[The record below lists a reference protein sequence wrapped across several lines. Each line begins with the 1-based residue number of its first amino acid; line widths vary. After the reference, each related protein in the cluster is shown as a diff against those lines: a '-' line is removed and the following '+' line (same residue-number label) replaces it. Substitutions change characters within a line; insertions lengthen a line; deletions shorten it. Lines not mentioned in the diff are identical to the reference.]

1 MTGETQF
8 VYAVSDTE
16 SSSKDQDKDF
26 ALEHFSGKG
35 GGEFNGSSLDT
46 SELCL
51 HNGTESGSHFPSVK
65 DKEPHSQREA
75 VIRPQQAG
83 KIDFKSL
90 HNKPKFSS
98 DGPWGSVKGSPQSPT
113 GKSRV
118 RDKSRRAGKGERSHH
133 QLYRLTISNSRSNP
147 TIGIAY
153 PQQKV
158 TPPKKPE
165 VSRGPSSGSYRF
177 HVPSIPEREAELEQ
191 EDLSFNQCFP
201 EVSSSLTSGNYT
213 SHTPAATRQNH
224 SGKGQPSAG
233 LPHKSPGTN
242 GQLHYLEF
250 QANGNKSWPSPDK
263 SFLGASYGISA
274 QKPCPFPESGK
285 ASTHCLGSLPFQYP
299 FQPLH
304 DVAKDPFRNDTTSQ
318 DYMDVSL
325 ATNQVIHGAFGFH
338 SSSRDWQEEALSN
351 GSYETVAPEGRT
363 YGLSSQPAPF
373 LRSPAP
379 GVQQQSPLPCYKGRN
394 EHSGELNGALS
405 SSGAIDQT
413 PSTFQENQSVFPP
426 SLHAT
431 SMPKPVS
438 KGQPS
443 LKDNGP
449 SQRMLTQGS
458 SLRRN
463 MPQNSLPQV
472 HFQNK
477 VYCGSPASGV
487 SPGSV
492 PFEKTMPSTP
502 QAHPRLLQ
510 AWDGAHKAFSPA
522 DQTSA
527 PYSNPLGS
535 QFSFECQSSPE
546 QRQHVQKNS
555 RMPWQQIHL
564 TSAVPSQN
572 RIELSRQLTSQKF
585 PFPLGTSQWKGG
597 SSLQKG
603 TPRYHSQKLLAGEG
617 LVVQRR
623 DPTRQSCGSANAFS
637 FEGGKDTG
645 SPACDSRSKPLFFG
659 INQTVPPAS
668 SRSPPNPPLALP
680 PSALVTASPGESPLP
695 SPVPNPT
702 CNSTCSSL
710 SPMSSSPVT
719 HSFEDSQLPATLT
732 PAPLFPHP
740 CHPSDI
746 LNSSSLHY
754 HPPDSIK
761 PFHFPLDAPKD
772 EHLLKCLP
780 ETQFHKPDVDMG
792 KGCLDA
798 FEGEPPPPPYSS
810 HHLLA
815 NSLSSASLDQLDVL
829 LTCKQCDQNYS
840 NLSSFLE
847 HRQFCGSHAA
857 FQGEMR
863 DAPRGAEA
871 RKQLPPE
878 STKHSQARPG
888 PSLSP
893 DTHSHLL
900 AINKPVSFLL
910 DGEGRGEAKEDPLK
924 GHIFNGLTTNSLPLT
939 ASDLGI
945 DDAKLDSLITEAL
958 NGLEYQSDNPEI
970 DSSFI
975 DVFADEELTSVKGT
989 GNGVPHKV
997 KDGPASANKL
1007 KHAEKDEKPTS
1018 QSKAVC
1024 YYEED
1029 HPSGEQAQ
1037 SRVSGTQHVPK
1048 RRLAGKFTDRENKRL
1063 EKSSI
1068 MELAQSKAAN
1078 RVMTDKAQPDKNTKL
1093 KAGRKGDGGSL
1104 TPGTITKPD
1113 SDKNQPRSLSEDAY
1127 LKSEI
1132 RPSGTTQGPASKN
1145 PKLLRYSMKDVKKRK
1160 PRSGTWSKELIHK
1173 IVQQKNKLHKLHAKS
1188 EKNAPG
1194 SRAAERRLPAAQDS
1208 KFGEYEYISDSDAE
1222 GVANATLHGR
1232 KKPGSALNG
1241 RAKHSF
1247 SRRCSGRG
1255 ERAKEREPA
1264 WPYSQK
1270 RGGQEHRRAP
1280 SNEAI
1285 KKDGVAARIRRRS
1298 SRSSTGSNHS
1308 TSLSS
1313 ETSASPPSTERADS
1327 DNEKES
1333 VQNRGYPENSEHIT
1347 RLPRNPLSLL
1357 DKESL
1362 KMSNKTKASFS
1373 RGTRRFGSAKFL
1385 LTGSTTHHSDRSHIS
1400 PAGYRNKESSPESK
1414 EKEHHSKDTFNK
1426 SPVRLYCKEDAEE
1439 QKGAISHAAEIARP
1453 MPDARDST
1461 DLTMTS
1467 QRHPFAAYN
1476 EDTLAYHT
1484 EELIPPSHIGT
1495 DASPGHV
1502 SATYSPAGLK
1512 YLKEHGL
1519 CDDQKDYA
1527 APVGCYNG
1535 DPVGMML
1542 AIKGPDT
1549 YVSTD
1554 DTLYD
1559 HKDLSSRYDPHL
1571 FSKPPAV
1578 GASHIDDMY
1587 LCQGDISTSSFEQK
1601 HSDFTP
1607 FASENHQ
1614 TKVSSPLSFDSSSMF
1629 GELPGAEF
1637 DNPLY
1642 DSVATSKDTFVPFG
1656 CNPPSKA
1663 MPFEQQYPPFLQE
1676 KDWDLMEE
1684 VSPILSEDIGQFHTL
1699 SVEKPL
1705 AKKFP
1710 DEGAIAP
1717 NQMSLPLS
1725 DRIGDYN
1732 VAFINNIS
1740 DDELEIKRLVTELES
1755 QLQTS
1760 KLNSEASN
1768 VHQKSEQHIS
1778 TQLRKATDQFSPI
1791 HMDQET
1797 GNEKSLFLTD
1807 ALGNTNLLPTK
1818 VCVGQSLVNEKPT
1831 VPNIDGNYKNHQDS
1845 WPCPA
1850 EFNSLES
1857 NMCTPA
1863 AEDSISIDHF
1873 CSKEACD
1880 QFPEALK
1887 DAETSKESDSREMEN
1902 EPTQVIPDSCMPDK
1916 LEAPIYTNH
1925 MIKSPAIVTD
1935 SLFPKTLEA
1944 AELNK
1949 HDIFPSLPS
1958 KHGAEGFS
1966 EPGKMDKTFDDPPEL
1981 ESFSSHVPNLKC
1993 EFGFREDRV
2002 PTLDLALSS
2011 HAKNDM
2017 DSEER
2022 PLDKAES
2029 PKVLKCSV
2037 HFEGD
2042 DNEPVLLEETEESKD
2057 PAVYQTPGP
2066 FHKASNRKAL
2076 LFDIL
2081 SVSKETGCGTEKV
2094 LASQET
2100 TANPLQ
2106 QLQMFVARTVKNN
2119 EEELM
2124 VPCFPVLLSA
2134 NHQPSNANLQSE
2146 QEEEG
2151 LGSLEGE
2158 NSACHHAS
2166 IEGNEP
2172 MGGEAESM
2180 ATTSVA
2186 PGVFPEAGEQ
2196 LESFNETDTYTA
2208 EQSTFANHKLHNNVT
2223 ELQHLAD
2230 ECSEPSDVNICADGV
2245 SQEHNN
2251 LSPCGSA
2258 MVTPLLGQVKKADQ
2272 IVEEQEQDKNKATL
2286 AFKNHRESY
2295 LSHSLFEKETL
2306 GNALTETLKVNTVE
2320 CNAWSDR
2327 ASHRMQLSCTVKNKR
2342 IGSTNNHVGHET
2354 QLPCSVSLGP
2364 ASSLNPSEDLHQEY
2378 NLLHETN
2385 IYSVNAQLPEDG
2397 SGKKKQALDACRSK
2411 EDSLA
2416 SLPLQT
2422 SFSRHKYLQNSNN
2435 ENVEFS
2441 DFSVQLSE
2449 EDRYTAPVLNTET
2462 QSSSFTVKRFNSDL
2476 EKNLVCCPTQNP
2488 LEQGKW
2494 KDTHVFPPTLPQ
2506 CNNTAPTPL
2515 DAIGNIRQCLAEDIL
2530 NNFGQSEKEGPAKP
2544 HVPQCPGELAV
2555 SALEM
2560 ESPQK
2565 LQMNDCIL
2573 PCVPPLDQKDTDD
2586 GPPES
2591 TCAEPLCPL
2600 YKGRKTCT
2608 TTDMI
2613 INSQSMPL
2621 QSIHACQPT
2630 PETKDYSTQPTNL
2643 SPVGERDG
2651 EVKLNQEEE
2660 HKKCHYNGNKHQKE
2674 PESSCNSFVIQQIPT
2689 VVNIAFGRTADSGP
2703 VDQKGHQFT
2712 DVPETRPSDP
2722 SKNAANRENNSKGDD
2737 LESHGAESP
2746 GGGSSC
2752 TVNNMEQEE
2761 ESGMFKNIANASR
2774 NGHLKEKKQ
2783 NGLQV
2788 TCDICSAS
2796 FRSKPGLTRH
2806 KAVKHRT
2813 KNDGTLLPSKT
2824 SKFSL
2829 NLLEKTSKM
2838 SKKVSRKSIKTTAKE
2853 RMNNTQMPTSA
2864 VGHVSKKT
2872 CVGQEK
2878 EPNAQMQE
2886 VVSRVLSDLS
2896 VISLE
2901 VCHER
2906 HHTDILSKE
2915 TKTKSHSSETGG
2927 LDESVTE
2934 KPCPRK
2940 QPDKQGKGRRSQS
2953 KDPGG
2958 LSRNLEKKLS
2968 RKARRRK
2975 VKMFPNES
2983 EVNELSD
2990 LEKNA
2995 IDGPS
3000 NVVSSRINSSLLNV
3014 IEDLAEPSSCISAEE
3029 QDRPCSP
3036 QQSHTAKQSPCIIKH
3051 SDEVGDWVVSSKE
3064 TGRQESLKVPVSC
3077 QKQMEDPSQGEKAQA
3092 KGKWASGFMKQVE
3105 KGLSKVCKEQQD
3117 DGGGTN
3123 VKECE
3128 NSLGK
3133 SHPGNHSSAFRHPLS
3148 PARADLSL
3156 ETCESETA
3164 NKDPTKGMLEN
3175 ASDDSPC
3182 SAESKPW
3189 GKGEL
3194 LQSKESCTGDA
3205 TEPDLQGLFDD
3216 DITFSQLFPRDNQ
3229 FTRRKCTRV
3238 YGKRT
3243 KKPKPVTDANVGPVG
3258 TIDFFPIRLA
3268 SDLSETSSFCVT
3280 RDDPCEYETIS
3291 IDDALMLNMCHSS
3304 KPKGCDASSTASTN
3318 IALQPDYERNS
3329 QRKEVIDLEDDN
3341 MLTFL
3346 CQNNQMENIPNLN
3359 IWESLEKGAENVPA
3373 DEILFK
3379 SPMELANEHSI
3390 AETSPEPPELEEEP
3404 LNSKI
3409 NEDQGSP
3416 EFHTIDIEM
3425 LNAKFKMQ
3433 DMCFFSPCKDNP
3445 GHLDESMVSFKQK
3458 PSQHSKHSKN
3468 KLEDGKPGK
3477 NRNDMNI
3484 KTKDKQYKCKVC
3496 FQWFLTLGE
3505 LDFHKLTHNPSPPPT
3520 CYMCVQRKFSSR
3532 EQLRDH
3538 LKEKH
3543 AKNKAGLWA
3552 CGMCLKEISDVWM
3565 YNEHLR
3571 EHATQFA
3578 RKGQAQKSAMGLPT
3592 CFSEANAAVTHFLH
3606 TIMYRKPN
3614 KSSKLVDSTSKHLAS
3629 KENKSPKE
3637 PPQDQEAKVT
3647 KDALEGSIRIK
3658 PASSASSSSKGSA
3671 SPSPDNTPK
3680 GESSQK
3686 AVPMHPDCKDPSRDC
3701 HHCGKQFPKPF
3712 KLQRHLVVHSLQ
3724 KIYLCH
3730 KCPMFYPE
3738 TKELRSHLSQDHGIA
3753 EEPEIKH
3760 TTLYACELCADVMHV
3775 IKKSFICSMC
3785 NYTFSKKEQYDR
3797 HMEKHLAGSN
3807 KTFKFRGVM
3816 RPGISS
3822 KGGNEKIKEENCP
3835 REDTPPRKKRKITH
3849 RGNLDPCNSPVH
3861 LDHSNDLQLADV
3873 PSPPPSESCPA
3884 TGGGR
3889 GATVPQ
3895 TSVKT
3900 EDLVGDFSDLLAKM
3914 EKSQFDTLPPP
3925 PCLSPSLPQAVVGDP
3940 ELSYTTTFSIEE
3952 LDKGAFD
3959 GKPLPFLD
3967 SSEFR
3972 MDLASLAH
3980 NQATDGKLSPPHLT
3994 EKHGHADGQEKPNL
4008 GNQREPAVGLL
4019 DSPSSRE
4026 EPVDEIPCLKLAKKI
4041 PEIPAPKVEAP
4052 QAKDTHKTL
4061 WSSLNVDD
4069 VAPREIASKPNY
4081 SESTYPSLPLKD
4093 KTASPVLNRAAKDS
4107 APPKKTT
4114 GTQVNGE
4121 AASAATG
4128 TLGSTEEIQ
4137 KPCSLKDKAMPE
4149 IGVCAKDSNASAAVR
4164 EIGCNQNKPLSQL
4177 KAEGVAN
4184 PVKHSHSDPGK
4195 SLDKPALNGPGKL
4208 HPKKRKEHKS
4218 SSHKGSSASRENI
4231 EGHGKKK
4238 KARTPGPG
4246 RNDGA
4251 GELKR
4256 AEWTNNEA
4264 SALSPGKRETHC
4276 NKLIPRPRMSG
4287 VGNQLK
4293 KMALDTYNQKK
4304 VTNRHS
4310 NGDLKRKKDI
4320 LGKTFHHLLA
4330 KGPATSLHS
4339 SLNRHRAVQGAKP
4352 ADSHNYR
4359 TAESQNNL
4367 LSQLFGQKLTSF
4379 KIPLRRD
4386 TSE

>member
-1 MTGETQF
+1 MTGETQH

-26 ALEHFSGKG
+26 AFERFSGKG

-51 HNGTESGSHFPSVK
+51 HNGTESGSHFPNVK

-98 DGPWGSVKGSPQSPT
+98 NGSWGSVMGSPQSPT

-118 RDKSRRAGKGERSHH
+118 RDKNRRSGKAERSHH
-133 QLYRLTISNSRSNP
+133 QLYRLSISNSRSNP

-165 VSRGPSSGSYRF
+165 ISRGPSLGSYRF
-177 HVPSIPEREAELEQ
+177 HVPSIPEREAELKQ

-213 SHTPAATRQNH
+213 SHTPAAARQNQ

-233 LPHKSPGTN
+233 LSHKNPGTN

-263 SFLGASYGISA
+263 NFPGASYGISA
-274 QKPCPFPESGK
+274 QKPYPFPESGK

-304 DVAKDPFRNDTTSQ
+304 DVAKDPFHNDTTSQ

-338 SSSRDWQEEALSN
+338 SSSRDWQDEALGN

-363 YGLSSQPAPF
+363 YGLSSQPAQF
-373 LRSPAP
+373 LHSSAP

-394 EHSGELNGALS
+394 EHSGELSGALS

-449 SQRMLTQGS
+449 SQRILTQGS

-477 VYCGSPASGV
+477 VYCGSPVSSV

-492 PFEKTMPSTP
+492 PFEKSMPSAP

-510 AWDGAHKAFSPA
+510 TWDGANKAFSPV

-527 PYSNPLGS
+527 PYSNPVGS

-564 TSAVPSQN
+564 TSAVPSQD

-585 PFPLGTSQWKGG
+585 PFPLGTSQWPGG

-617 LVVQRR
+617 LLVQRR
-623 DPTRQSCGSANAFS
+623 DPTRQSCGSTNAFS
-637 FEGGKDTG
+637 FDGGKDTG
-645 SPACDSRSKPLFFG
+645 SPTCGSRSKPLFFSM
-659 INQTVPPAS
+659 NQTVPPAT
-668 SRSPPNPPLALP
+668 SRSSPNPTLALP
-680 PSALVTASPGESPLP
+680 PSALVAASPCESPLP

-702 CNSTCSSL
+702 CSSTCSSL
-710 SPMSSSPVT
+710 SPMSSSPVN
-719 HSFEDSQLPATLT
+719 HNFEDSQLSAALT
-732 PAPLFPHP
+732 PAPFFHHP
-740 CHPSDI
+740 CHPADI

-761 PFHFPLDAPKD
+761 PFHFPLDTPKD

-780 ETQFHKPDVDMG
+780 ETQFHKPDVDMA
-792 KGCLDA
+792 KSCLDA

-847 HRQFCGSHAA
+847 HRQFCSSHVA

-863 DAPRGAEA
+863 DASKGAEA
-871 RKQLPPE
+871 RKQLPLE

-900 AINKPVSFLL
+900 ALNKPVNFPL

-924 GHIFNGLTTNSLPLT
+924 GHIFHGLTTNSLPLT
-939 ASDLGI
+939 ASDLEI

-989 GNGVPHKV
+989 GSGMPHKV
-997 KDGPASANKL
+997 KDDPASENKL
-1007 KHAEKDEKPTS
+1007 KHAGKDKKPAS
-1018 QSKAVC
+1018 QSKAIC

-1037 SRVSGTQHVPK
+1037 SRTPGTQHVPK
-1048 RRLAGKFTDRENKRL
+1048 RRLAGKFTDRGNKRL
-1063 EKSSI
+1063 EKSSVK
-1068 MELAQSKAAN
+1068 ELAQSKAAN
-1078 RVMTDKAQPDKNTKL
+1078 RVTTDKAQPDKNTKL
-1093 KAGRKGDGGSL
+1093 KTGRKGDGGSV
-1104 TPGTITKPD
+1104 TPVTMTQPD

-1132 RPSGTTQGPASKN
+1132 RPSGTTPGPANKN
-1145 PKLLRYSMKDVKKRK
+1145 PKLLRFPMKDVKKRK

-1188 EKNAPG
+1188 DKNTPV
-1194 SRAAERRLPAAQDS
+1194 SRATEKLLPAAQDS
-1208 KFGEYEYISDSDAE
+1208 KFGEYEYISDSDDE
-1222 GVANATLHGR
+1222 GVVYAKLHSR
-1232 KKPGSALNG
+1232 KKLGSASNG
-1241 RAKHSF
+1241 RTKHSF
-1247 SRRCSGRG
+1247 SKRCSGRG
-1255 ERAKEREPA
+1255 ERTKEKEPT
-1264 WPYSQK
+1264 WTYSQK
-1270 RGGQEHRRAP
+1270 RDGQEHRRAP

-1285 KKDGVAARIRRRS
+1285 KKDGIAARIRRRS
-1298 SRSSTGSNHS
+1298 SRSSTGSSHS

-1313 ETSASPPSTERADS
+1313 ETGASPPSTERADS
-1327 DNEKES
+1327 DNENES
-1333 VQNRGYPENSEHIT
+1333 VQNRRYPDSSEHIT
-1347 RLPRNPLSLL
+1347 PLPRNSLSLL
-1357 DKESL
+1357 DKETL
-1362 KMSNKTKASFS
+1362 KMSNETKVGFS
-1373 RGTRRFGSAKFL
+1373 RGTRRFGSAKYL
-1385 LTGSTTHHSDRSHIS
+1385 LTASTTHRSDRSCIS
-1400 PAGYRNKESSPESK
+1400 PAGSMNEENSPESK
-1414 EKEHHSKDTFNK
+1414 EKQHHSRDAFNK
-1426 SPVRLYCKEDAEE
+1426 GPIRLYCEEDTEE
-1439 QKGAISHAAEIARP
+1439 QKGATSHAGEIARP
-1453 MPDARDST
+1453 KPGAQDST

-1467 QRHPFAAYN
+1467 QRRPFAAYN
-1476 EDTLAYHT
+1476 EDTLTYNT
-1484 EELIPPSHIGT
+1484 EELIPPSHIGI
-1495 DASPGHV
+1495 DASPGQV
-1502 SATYSPAGLK
+1502 SATYSPAGIK

-1519 CDDQKDYA
+1519 CDDPKDYA

-1535 DPVGMML
+1535 DPVGVML

-1559 HKDLSSRYDPHL
+1559 HKDLSSRYDPNL

-1578 GASHIDDMY
+1578 GASHINNMY
-1587 LCQGDISTSSFEQK
+1587 LCQDDISTSSFEQK

-1607 FASENHQ
+1607 FASENQQ
-1614 TKVSSPLSFDSSSMF
+1614 TKVSSPLGFDSSSIF
-1629 GELPGAEF
+1629 GELPVAEF
-1637 DNPLY
+1637 DTPLY
-1642 DSVATSKDTFVPFG
+1642 GSVATSKDNYVPFG
-1656 CNPPSKA
+1656 CNPPSKT

-1676 KDWDLMEE
+1676 KDWGLMEE

-1710 DEGAIAP
+1710 DEGAITH
-1717 NQMSLPLS
+1717 NQMSLPLA
-1725 DRIGDYN
+1725 DRIVDYN
-1732 VAFINNIS
+1732 VAFMNNIS

-1760 KLNSEASN
+1760 KLNNEPSE
-1768 VHQKSEQHIS
+1768 VRQTSEQHTG

-1791 HMDQET
+1791 HVDQET
-1797 GNEKSLFLTD
+1797 GNEKDLFLTD
-1807 ALGNTNLLPTK
+1807 ALGNTNLLSTK

-1845 WPCPA
+1845 WLCPA
-1850 EFNSLES
+1850 EFSSLES
-1857 NMCTPA
+1857 SMCTPA
-1863 AEDSISIDHF
+1863 AEDSISVDHF

-1880 QFPEALK
+1880 KLPEALK

-1902 EPTQVIPDSCMPDK
+1902 EPSQVIPDSCMPDK

-1949 HDIFPSLPS
+1949 HDIFPSLPG
-1958 KHGAEGFS
+1958 KHGADGFS

-1981 ESFSSHVPNLKC
+1981 ESFSSHIPNLKS
-1993 EFGFREDRV
+1993 EFGFQEDRV

-2017 DSEER
+2017 DSEES

-2029 PKVLKCSV
+2029 PKVLKISL

-2042 DNEPVLLEETEESKD
+2042 DNGSVLLEETEESKD
-2057 PAVYQTPGP
+2057 PEVYQTPGP
-2066 FHKASNRKAL
+2066 FDKASNQKAL

-2081 SVSKETGCGTEKV
+2081 SVSKETDCGSEKV

-2106 QLQMFVARTVKNN
+2106 QLQLFVARTVKNN

-2124 VPCFPVLLSA
+2124 MPCFPVLLSA
-2134 NHQPSNANLQSE
+2134 NHQPSNANIQSE

-2158 NSACHHAS
+2158 NSVCHHAC
-2166 IEGNEP
+2166 IEGSKP
-2172 MGGEAESM
+2172 MEGEAESM
-2180 ATTSVA
+2180 ATTSEET
-2186 PGVFPEAGEQ
+2186 GVFAEAGEQ

-2230 ECSEPSDVNICADGV
+2230 ECSEPSDINICADGV

-2251 LSPCGSA
+2251 LSACSSA
-2258 MVTPLLGQVKKADQ
+2258 TVTPLLGQVRKADQ

-2286 AFKNHRESY
+2286 AFKNHRQSY
-2295 LSHSLFEKETL
+2295 LNHSLFEKETL
-2306 GNALTETLKVNTVE
+2306 SNALTETLKVSAAE
-2320 CNAWSDR
+2320 GNAWSEG
-2327 ASHRMQLSCTVKNKR
+2327 ASHQMQLSCTIKTKC
-2342 IGSTNNHVGHET
+2342 IGSTNNQVGHET
-2354 QLPCSVSLGP
+2354 QLPCSACLGP

-2385 IYSVNAQLPEDG
+2385 ICSVNAQLPEDG
-2397 SGKKKQALDACRSK
+2397 NGEKKQVLDACHSK

-2422 SFSRHKYLQNSNN
+2422 SFSHHRYLQNSNN

-2441 DFSVQLSE
+2441 DFSVQLSG

-2462 QSSSFTVKRFNSDL
+2462 QSSSFIVKRFNSDS
-2476 EKNLVCCPTQNP
+2476 EKNLVCCSTQNP

-2494 KDTHVFPPTLPQ
+2494 KDTRVFQPTLQQ
-2506 CNNTAPTPL
+2506 CNTTAPAPL
-2515 DAIGNIRQCLAEDIL
+2515 DAIGNIRHCPAKDIL
-2530 NNFGQSEKEGPAKP
+2530 TNFEQSEKEGPAEP

-2555 SALEM
+2555 SGLEL

-2573 PCVPPLDQKDTDD
+2573 PCMPPLEQNDIGD
-2586 GPPES
+2586 GLLES
-2591 TCAEPLCPL
+2591 TCAELLCPL
-2600 YKGRKTCT
+2600 YKGSKTCT
-2608 TTDMI
+2608 VTETI

-2621 QSIHACQPT
+2621 QGIHACQPT
-2630 PETKDYSTQPTNL
+2630 PETKDYSMQPTNL

-2651 EVKLNQEEE
+2651 EVNLNQEKEL
-2660 HKKCHYNGNKHQKE
+2660 KKCHYNGNKHQNE
-2674 PESSCNSFVIQQIPT
+2674 PEASCNSFVMQQIPT
-2689 VVNIAFGRTADSGP
+2689 IVSTACKRTADSGP
-2703 VDQKGHQFT
+2703 VDQEVHRFT
-2712 DVPETRPSDP
+2712 EVPEMIPSDP
-2722 SKNAANRENNSKGDD
+2722 SKNVDNRENNSKGDD
-2737 LESHGAESP
+2737 LESHGAEST
-2746 GGGSSC
+2746 GGDSSC
-2752 TVNNMEQEE
+2752 MLYNMEQEE
-2761 ESGMFKNIANASR
+2761 ESGMFKNMPNASR

-2813 KNDGTLLPSKT
+2813 KNDGTLMPSKT

-2838 SKKVSRKSIKTTAKE
+2838 SKKVSRKSIKATAKE
-2853 RMNNTQMPTSA
+2853 RMNSTQMPTSA
-2864 VGHVSKKT
+2864 IGHVSKKT
-2872 CVGQEK
+2872 CAGQEK
-2878 EPNAQMQE
+2878 EPNPQMQE

-2906 HHTDILSKE
+2906 HHTDILRKE
-2915 TKTKSHSSETGG
+2915 TKTKCQSSETGE

-2934 KPCPRK
+2934 KPGLKK
-2940 QPDKQGKGRRSQS
+2940 QPNKRGKGRRSQS

-2958 LSRNLEKKLS
+2958 INRNLEKKQS
-2968 RKARRRK
+2968 RKARRE
-2975 VKMFPNES
+2975 VNMFPNES
-2983 EVNELSD
+2983 EVNGLSN

-2995 IDGPS
+2995 ADGPS
-3000 NVVSSRINSSLLNV
+3000 NVLSSRINSSLSNV
-3014 IEDLAEPSSCISAEE
+3014 IEDLAEPGSCISAEE
-3029 QDRPCSP
+3029 QDRSCSP
-3036 QQSHTAKQSPCIIKH
+3036 QQSHTAKRSPCIVKH
-3051 SDEVGDWVVSSKE
+3051 ADEVGDLVVSSME
-3064 TGRQESLKVPVSC
+3064 TDKQESLKVPVSC
-3077 QKQMEDPSQGEKAQA
+3077 QKQMEDPSQGEKAPA
-3092 KGKWASGFMKQVE
+3092 KEKWASGFMKQVE
-3105 KGLSKVCKEQQD
+3105 KGLSKVCKEQH
-3117 DGGGTN
+3117 DGGVGTN
-3123 VKECE
+3123 VKEHE
-3128 NSLGK
+3128 NSLGE
-3133 SHPGNHSSAFRHPLS
+3133 SNHGNHSSAFRHPLS
-3148 PARADLSL
+3148 PARPDLSL

-3164 NKDPTKGMLEN
+3164 NRDPTKGMLEN
-3175 ASDDSPC
+3175 ASDDSPF

-3194 LQSKESCTGDA
+3194 LQRKESCTGDA

-3216 DITFSQLFPRDNQ
+3216 DVTFAQLFPRDNQ

-3243 KKPKPVTDANVGPVG
+3243 KKPKPVTDTNVRPVG
-3258 TIDFFPIRLA
+3258 AIDFFPIRLA

-3304 KPKGCDASSTASTN
+3304 KPKGCDASSNASTN
-3318 IALQPDYERNS
+3318 IALQPDYEKNS

-3346 CQNNQMENIPNLN
+3346 CQNNQMENIPNMN
-3359 IWESLEKGAENVPA
+3359 IWGSLEKEAENLPA
-3373 DEILFK
+3373 DDVLFK
-3379 SPMELANEHSI
+3379 SPTELENEHSI
-3390 AETSPEPPELEEEP
+3390 AETSPEPPELEEEHF
-3404 LNSKI
+3404 NSKI

-3425 LNAKFKMQ
+3425 LSAKFKMQ

-3445 GHLDESMVSFKQK
+3445 GHLDESMVCFKQK

-3592 CFSEANAAVTHFLH
+3592 CFSEDNAAVTHFLN
-3606 TIMYRKPN
+3606 TIMYRKPS

-3629 KENKSPKE
+3629 KENKSLKE
-3637 PPQDQEAKVT
+3637 PPPDQEAKVT
-3647 KDALEGSIRIK
+3647 KDTLESSVRIK
-3658 PASSASSSSKGSA
+3658 LTSSTSSSSKGPA
-3671 SPSPDNTPK
+3671 SPSPGNMPK
-3680 GESSQK
+3680 GESTQK

-3730 KCPMFYPE
+3730 KCPMFYLE

-3822 KGGNEKIKEENCP
+3822 KDGNEKIKEENYP
-3835 REDTPPRKKRKITH
+3835 RMDMPPRKKRKLTH
-3849 RGNLDPCNSPVH
+3849 HGSLDPHNSPVH
-3861 LDHSNDLQLADV
+3861 FDHSNELQLADV
-3873 PSPPPSESCPA
+3873 PLPPPSESCPE
-3884 TGGGR
+3884 TSDDP
-3889 GATVPQ
+3889 GATLPQ

-3900 EDLVGDFSDLLAKM
+3900 EDLVGDFSDLLDEM

-3925 PCLSPSLPQAVVGDP
+3925 PCLSPLPQAVVSDP
-3940 ELSYTTTFSIEE
+3940 ELSYTTMLSIEE

-3972 MDLASLAH
+3972 MDLANLAH
-3980 NQATDGKLSPPHLT
+3980 NQAMDGKLSPPHLT
-3994 EKHGHADGQEKPNL
+3994 EKHGHADGQAKPTT
-4008 GNQREPAVGLL
+4008 GNQREHVVRIL
-4019 DSPSSRE
+4019 DNPSSRE
-4026 EPVDEIPCLKLAKKI
+4026 EPVEEIPFLKLAKKI
-4041 PEIPAPKVEAP
+4041 PEISAPKVEAP
-4052 QAKDTHKTL
+4052 LAKDAHKTL
-4061 WSSLNVDD
+4061 WSSPNIDG
-4069 VAPREIASKPNY
+4069 APREIASKANY
-4081 SESTYPSLPLKD
+4081 SESAYPSLPLKD

-4107 APPKKTT
+4107 APQKKTT
-4114 GTQVNGE
+4114 GSQVSGE
-4121 AASAATG
+4121 APSAATDN
-4128 TLGSTEEIQ
+4128 LGSTEEIQ
-4137 KPCSLKDKAMPE
+4137 KSCSLKEKAMPE
-4149 IGVCAKDSNASAAVR
+4149 TGVCAKDGNANASVR
-4164 EIGCNQNKPLSQL
+4164 EIGCNQNRFSSQL
-4177 KAEGVAN
+4177 KDEGVAN
-4184 PVKHSHSDPGK
+4184 AVKHSHSDPGK

-4218 SSHKGSSASRENI
+4218 SGHRGSSASRENI
-4231 EGHGKKK
+4231 EGDGKKK

-4246 RNDGA
+4246 RSDGA

-4256 AEWTNNEA
+4256 AEWTNEA
-4264 SALSPGKRETHC
+4264 SALSPGKREMHC
-4276 NKLIPRPRMSG
+4276 NKLIPKPKMSG

-4330 KGPATSLHS
+4330 KGPTTSFHS